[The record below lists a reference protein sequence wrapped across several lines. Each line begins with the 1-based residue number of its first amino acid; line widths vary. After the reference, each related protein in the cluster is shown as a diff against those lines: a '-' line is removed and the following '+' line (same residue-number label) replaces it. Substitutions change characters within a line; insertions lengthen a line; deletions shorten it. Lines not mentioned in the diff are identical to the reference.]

1 MRRKRA
7 FQRFYETMDRE
18 RRRMLDEIMQVRG
31 LMPLLMKPRNRQKW
45 TAQDKSELR
54 QHLSRLSKVSPYIAI
69 VMLPGGFA
77 LLPVLVWWLDR
88 RRGRRAA
95 AAAAKRVD

>member
-1 MRRKRA
+1 MRRKRV

-18 RRRMLDEIMQVRG
+18 RRRMLDEIMEVRG

-45 TAQDKSELR
+45 TAQERNELR
-54 QHLSRLSKVSPYIAI
+54 QHLKRLSKVSPYIAV

-77 LLPVLVWWLDR
+77 LLPVLAWWLDR
-88 RRGRRAA
+88 RRVRRAA
-95 AAAAKRVD
+95 SAAKRVD

>member
-1 MRRKRA
+1 MKRQRV

-18 RRRMLDEIMQVRG
+18 RKHMLAEIMEVRG

-45 TAQDKSELR
+45 TPQEKQELR
-54 QHLSRLSKVSPYIAI
+54 EHLRHLTKVSPYIAI
-69 VMLPGGFA
+69 IMLPGGFA
-77 LLPVLVWWLDR
+77 LLPALAWWLDR

-95 AAAAKRVD
+95 LVAKRLE